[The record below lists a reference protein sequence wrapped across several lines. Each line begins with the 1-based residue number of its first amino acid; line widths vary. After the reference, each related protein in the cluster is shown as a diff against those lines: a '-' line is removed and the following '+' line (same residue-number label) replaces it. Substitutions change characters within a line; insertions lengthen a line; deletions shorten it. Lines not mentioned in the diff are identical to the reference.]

1 MAKIRL
7 HIDPKVVSQKP
18 TESEWGKISKRV
30 LSRTSIEEV
39 TVQQLAQRLRK
50 GHTICP
56 AVLDGS
62 KATDWQEQQVFMV
75 DIDNADKG
83 HPQLSPD
90 DALEI
95 CKEHGIA
102 PVIYYET
109 FSHSEE
115 HPKFRLV
122 FIMYDVVTDPDMR
135 RMIMERLIS
144 LFPQSDRA
152 CVNANRLFLGTNKEV
167 ALLSRNDRVSIEDIL
182 AIPCVDSS
190 PDRHITLNLSRQ
202 ELRGNPELAAQIQNF
217 DFLAYLAERNGPY
230 SESGNTISFQ
240 NCEVCGHKND
250 LRYYRDTNTF
260 YCFSSSGEVGGSII
274 DYLMATEDL
283 TVGEA
288 IEKFTNELCPPNW
301 CDPELLEEN
310 KLPPFPVKQ
319 LPVGLRDYVVAVSEN
334 TATAVDM
341 PAIAALALVAAA
353 VQGKFCI
360 EGKPN
365 YYEQLNLYLLI
376 IAKSGERK
384 SSIIKTMTRSIYKY
398 ELEENK
404 RRKPIIA
411 EQEAQLNSWRAQ
423 IEKHEKKDMKEEAD
437 FLRRK
442 CFELEQRRVRPLRL
456 IADDITPEALTSLMA
471 DNGGIITVIST
482 EGGLFDIF
490 NGKYSSNVVSID
502 TVLKAYTGDPIRVDR
517 KGREAESIDNPAL
530 TMLLSAQESVLEGM
544 LNNDAFRG
552 RGLTGRFLYSKPNS
566 MMGHRPFD
574 TPAIPSK
581 LSEIYEGILL
591 DLFSLPYP
599 TDEDMPIIRLDGDAL
614 VVYRNFSEKV
624 EARLLT
630 DLEEMSDWGG
640 KCAGAALRLA
650 GILHCVE
657 NRTCPDGTLVSERTM
672 KRATKITAYFL
683 KHAKYA
689 YSVMGADKTLHEA
702 KYILRR
708 LESQSKQELTKSG
721 IYHLCRNKC
730 FKKADD
736 MIPALDL
743 LIDYGYL
750 KKKSYSIAT
759 GGRPRGD
766 SYLLNPLHFDE

>member
-7 HIDPKVVSQKP
+7 HVDPKGVGQKP
-18 TESEWGKISKRV
+18 TEGEWGKISKRV
-30 LSRTSIEEV
+30 LSHTSIEEL
-39 TVQQLAQRLRK
+39 TVQQLAQRLRT

-62 KATDWQEQQVFMV
+62 KAGDWQEQQVFMV
-75 DIDNADKG
+75 DIDNADKVQ
-83 HPQLSPD
+83 PQLSQEQ
-90 DALEI
+90 ALTI
-95 CKEHGIA
+95 CEEYSLPPA
-102 PVIYYET
+102 IYYQT
-109 FSHSEE
+109 FSHSKT

-122 FIMYDVVTDPDMR
+122 FIMDTVITDPDIRCMV
-135 RMIMERLIS
+135 MEQLIS
-144 LFPQSDRA
+144 IFPQSDKA
-152 CVNANRLFLGTNKEV
+152 CANANRIFLGTNKEV
-167 ALLSRNDRVSIEDIL
+167 VLHSKSARITLDDIW
-182 AIPCVDSS
+182 AIPNSRSTPDTQPQRSS
-190 PDRHITLNLSRQ
+190 IYQ
-202 ELRGNPELAAQIQNF
+202 EIRSNPELDRQIRNF
-217 DFLAYLAERNGPY
+217 DLLSYLAERNGAY
-230 SESGNTISFQ
+230 SESGNIVSFQ

-250 LRYYRDTNTF
+250 LRYYKDTNTF

-274 DYLMATEDL
+274 DYLIATEGL

-288 IEKFTNELCPPNW
+288 IDKFSHELCQPEW
-301 CDPELLEEN
+301 HEPELLEECR
-310 KLPPFPVKQ
+310 LPPFPVKR
-319 LPVGLRDYVVAVSEN
+319 LPSGLRDYVIAVSEN

-341 PAIAALALVAAA
+341 PAIAALALIAAA

-365 YYEQLNLYLLI
+365 YYEQLNLYFLI

-384 SSIIKTMTRSIYKY
+384 SSIIKTMTRAIYKY
-398 ELEENK
+398 EMEENK
-404 RRKPIIA
+404 RRQPMIA
-411 EQEAQLNSWRAQ
+411 EQEAQLNKWRTQ
-423 IEKHEKKDMKEEAD
+423 IEKYEKKGLHDEAD
-437 FLRRK
+437 TTRRQ
-442 CFELEQRRVRPLRL
+442 CCELEQRRIRPLRL

-471 DNGGIITVIST
+471 DNNGIITVIST

-502 TVLKAYTGDPIRVDR
+502 TVLKAYSGDPIRVDR
-517 KGREAESIDNPAL
+517 KGREAECIDNPAL

-574 TPAIPSK
+574 TPAIPEE
-581 LSEIYEGILL
+581 LNEQYEKILL

-599 TDEDMPIIRLDGDAL
+599 NSDMPLIKLGGDAL
-614 VVYRNFSEKV
+614 KVYREFCEKI
-624 EARLLT
+624 EPRLLT
-630 DLEEMSDWGG
+630 DLEDMSDWGG
-640 KCAGAALRLA
+640 KCAGTALRIA

-657 NRTCPDGTLVSERTM
+657 NRTSPDKILVSERTM

-683 KHAKYA
+683 EHAQYA

-721 IYHLCRNKC
+721 LYHLCRNKS

-736 MIPALDL
+736 MLPALEL
-743 LIDYGYL
+743 LVEYGYL
-750 KKKSYSIAT
+750 KKRVYYQAT
-759 GGRPRGD
+759 GGRPKGD
-766 SYLLNPLHFDE
+766 IYLLNPLYFDL